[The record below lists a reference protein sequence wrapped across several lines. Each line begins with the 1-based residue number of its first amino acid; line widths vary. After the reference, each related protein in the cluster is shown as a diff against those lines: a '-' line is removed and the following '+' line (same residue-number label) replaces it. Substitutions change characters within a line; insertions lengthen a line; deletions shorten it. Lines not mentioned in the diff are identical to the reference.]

1 MVSLFIALSLE
12 TSPRMT
18 SEMRVIWEM
27 GMNRMLKASDDQKE
41 EVGYLPSSSL
51 QVLQHINFQR
61 GSLIRGLD
69 LKVGTQS
76 IPIHQL
82 P

>member
-27 GMNRMLKASDDQKE
+27 GINRILKASDDQKE

-51 QVLQHINFQR
+51 QVLQLINCQR
-61 GSLIRGLD
+61 ESLIRCPY

-76 IPIHQL
+76 ASMHQL